1 MEREASFLLL
11 LYFCFGLPGEM
22 VWLFG
27 LAFILA
33 ICGGFSL
40 LWATRLEHQTGL
52 PKGRLVYIDSQDWQP
67 AHKPLYSSRHR
78 LIGKPDYLVETPAG
92 IIPVEVKS
100 SLAPKIPYLGHLLQL
115 ASYCLLVEE
124 ATGQPPPHGLL
135 KYNDALF
142 EVDFTRELRAELLN
156 TIADMREALVAENVK
171 RSHEQP
177 GKCMA
182 CGFRAACD
190 ETLRQ

>member
-1 MEREASFLLL
+1 
-11 LYFCFGLPGEM
+11 M

-33 ICGGFSL
+33 ICGVISL
-40 LWATRLEHQTGL
+40 FWATRLEHQTGL
-52 PKGRLVYIDSQDWQP
+52 PKGRLVYMDSQDWQP
-67 AHKPLYSSRHR
+67 ADKPLYSSTYR
-78 LIGKPDYLVETPAG
+78 LLGKPDYLVETPDG

-100 SLAPKIPYLGHLLQL
+100 SRAPKIPYLGHLLQL

-124 ATGQPPPHGLL
+124 TTGYPSPHGLL
-135 KYNDALF
+135 KYEDALF

-156 TIADMREALVAENVK
+156 TIADMRDAMLAENVT

-190 ETLRQ
+190 EALRQ